1 MRVYLTSS
9 DPLAAVAISCSLFMI
24 VITSVVAGS
33 LLPFG
38 FAKAGVDP
46 ANAGTSIQVGLGH
59 RARSP
64 MHGTMSVY
72 CARKRSHVPSM
83 RSL

>member
-24 VITSVVAGS
+24 VMTSVIAGS

-38 FAKAGVDP
+38 FARSGVDP
-46 ANAGTSIQVGLGH
+46 ANAGTSIQVRS
-59 RARSP
+59 RA
-64 MHGTMSVY
+64 
-72 CARKRSHVPSM
+72 
-83 RSL
+83 